1 MKDKNINLSSK
12 IFPLFE
18 LLQIEVKCSENYFFF
33 FLPQEAEASGKV
45 EKEPQKFKKKT
56 FVKFLQRI
64 FALPAIQCK

>member
-1 MKDKNINLSSK
+1 MQRK
-12 IFPLFE
+12 LF
-18 LLQIEVKCSENYFFF
+18 LF

-45 EKEPQKFKKKT
+45 EKEPQKLKKKT